1 MTLTQTEPT
10 PLGRLPG
17 GGAHRLLVVYGP
29 SRADLGYSRTLGA
42 SSVLGMPAVSAQ
54 APLLIGREPDSSPS
68 LPLRQAQVSRRHAIV
83 APSERGYGIED
94 LGSRN
99 GTFVNGRAIKSAELA
114 DGDVI
119 RIGSTLLLFQFL
131 DAAACELVQGPL
143 ARTEGAS
150 VSRLVG
156 GGHAMT
162 RLREAIKSA
171 PTNVPVLIQGETGVG
186 KELVAEALHEQSERI
201 GPFVPV
207 NCSALPSNLVESE
220 LFGHVRG
227 AFTGAE
233 ARKGLYGR
241 AEKGTLFLDEI
252 GDMPVDV
259 QAKLLRALAVGEVR
273 AVGSDQ
279 ARTIDVRVVAAT
291 NVDLEQ
297 AVAAGSFRAD
307 LYARLMAHIIV
318 VPKLRARRED
328 VLELA
333 RHFLLKTGDIPISP
347 DAAEAL
353 VIHAWPYNVREL
365 EQILAPIAAAAKRRG
380 RLELSDLPPRLRDG
394 LESRFDHA
402 SVSEAVSSP
411 LLCVRRD
418 AVPSADELRTVVEAH
433 SGNVAQVAAFFGKD
447 RRQIYRWAHA
457 LGVDIKALREDVHG
471 HTLPPPAPAPGG
483 SATAA
488 PEQPAPGLTGLTGE
502 RN

>member
-17 GGAHRLLVVYGP
+17 GGAHRLLVVYSP
-29 SRADLGYSRTLGA
+29 TRADLGYSRTLGA
-42 SSVLGMPAVSAQ
+42 TSAPGMPAVSTQ
-54 APLLIGREPDSSPS
+54 SPLIIGREPDGSPS
-68 LPLRQAQVSRRHAIV
+68 LPLRQAQVSRRHASV
-83 APSERGYGIED
+83 APSERGYVIED
-94 LGSRN
+94 LDSRN
-99 GTFVNGRAIKSAELA
+99 GTFVNGRAIKTSELN

-143 ARTEGAS
+143 SRVSEGAS

-156 GGHAMT
+156 GGHAMA
-162 RLREAIKSA
+162 RLRDAIRSA
-171 PTNVPVLIQGETGVG
+171 PLSVPVLIQGETGVG
-186 KELVAEALHEQSERI
+186 KELVAEALHEQSERV

-252 GDMPVDV
+252 GDMPLEV

-279 ARTIDVRVVAAT
+279 GRTIDVRVVAAT
-291 NVDLEQ
+291 NVNLET

-318 VPKLRARRED
+318 VPKLRERRED
-328 VLELA
+328 ILELA

-353 VIHAWPYNVREL
+353 VIHGWPYNVREL
-365 EQILAPIAAAAKRRG
+365 EQVLAPIAQVAKRRG
-380 RLELSDLPPRLRDG
+380 RLELSDLPPRMREG
-394 LESRFDHA
+394 LETRFDQA
-402 SVSEAVSSP
+402 AAPEAVSSP

-433 SGNVAQVAAFFGKD
+433 AGNVAQVAAFFGKD

-471 HTLPPPAPAPGG
+471 HTLPPPPSSAPGAG
-483 SATAA
+483 ATAA
-488 PEQPAPGLTGLTGE
+488 PEQAAPPISE
-502 RN
+502 P